1 MALLALSSTKKV
13 KDKEKNSIGEE
24 TERDGTG
31 EEASRSRVDFDWW
44 SENIDWK
51 ESCECHQSHVGWR
64 RELNNLIKACLPEGK
79 ETRLL
84 K

>member
-44 SENIDWK
+44 SENIDWQA
-51 ESCECHQSHVGWR
+51 SNVGWR